1 MDNLPPELNEAW
13 PGLVGGLVAFFMGKG
28 NFALRVTIGVS
39 GMATA
44 WFMAGV
50 VSKWFGMPLDVAK
63 FLLGVFGG
71 FLLGR
76 TYDLLA
82 QIDNKAIGASITAW
96 IKRRLRG

>member
-1 MDNLPPELNEAW
+1 MDLPPEVVESA
-13 PGLVGGLVAFFMGKG
+13 PGIAGGLVAFFMGKG
-28 NFALRVTIGVS
+28 NFALRLTLGVS
-39 GMATA
+39 GMVMA
-44 WFMAGV
+44 WFLAGV

-63 FLLGVFGG
+63 FMFGMFGG

-82 QIDNKAIGASITAW
+82 QIDTISIGASITAW